1 MEKQNQ
7 QVICNCCGKQIT
19 LEPKTER
26 EDYLFVEMEWG
37 FFSKK
42 DGEIHRFVLCESCYD
57 RWRDNFAVPVE
68 IRMQTELL

>member
-26 EDYLFVEMEWG
+26 EDYLFVE
-37 FFSKK
+37 K
-42 DGEIHRFVLCESCYD
+42 D
-57 RWRDNFAVPVE
+57 WRDNFAVPVE